1 MTLIT
6 LFNQITIL
14 FALILS
20 GYIAR
25 RSRILDSS
33 LNRGISRL
41 VLQITLPALIIK
53 SMQFSFSQE
62 VMLGSIKIILLSVL
76 AHSIAIA
83 IAYFSTNAL
92 GYKGAA
98 EKVFRFI
105 LIFSNVGYMGY
116 PIIKVIYGDLGV
128 FYTALFNIVF
138 NALLWTLGVALMSS
152 EGKKSF
158 EAANFKKILTNPGIL
173 AVIIGFSLFALSI
186 RLPFVIYETLNLLGE
201 TTVPLSMIIIG
212 SMLAE
217 VPIKEI
223 FSDRRLFII
232 SIIRLLVIPIVVWL
246 GLLSMG
252 LRDILLGIPVLVM
265 AMPAAANTA
274 IFAAIYDTEP
284 HLASKGV
291 FITTLLSII
300 TIPLIA
306 ALL

>member
-6 LFNQITIL
+6 LFNQIAIL

-20 GYIAR
+20 GYAAR
-25 RSRILDSS
+25 RLNILDSS

-41 VLQITLPALIIK
+41 ILQITLPALIIK
-53 SMQFSFSQE
+53 SMQFSFSRE
-62 VMLGSIKIILLSVL
+62 VMLGSIKIIILSVV
-76 AHSIAIA
+76 AHFIAIA
-83 IAYFSTNAL
+83 IAYFSTKTL
-92 GYKGAA
+92 GYKGAE

-138 NALLWTLGVALMSS
+138 NVLLWTLGVALMTN
-152 EGKKSF
+152 EENMSF
-158 EAANFKKILTNPGIL
+158 KGSDLKKILINPGIL
-173 AVIIGFSLFALSI
+173 AVILGFSLFALSI
-186 RLPFVIYETLNLLGE
+186 KLHFIIYETLNLLGE

-232 SIIRLLVIPIVVWL
+232 SFIRLLVIPIVVWL
-246 GLLSMG
+246 GLHTIG
-252 LRDILLGIPVLVM
+252 LRGILLGIPVLVM

-274 IFAAIYDTEP
+274 IFSAIYDTEP

-291 FITTLLSII
+291 FITTLLSMM